1 MPDGHRKTSVPTT
14 HNRPFQCMLLRSH
27 EGLARDM
34 HAEEIV
40 KALQALQQCM
50 KGEYRSDQ
58 HECEDAEWSEEVTFE
73 EGAL

>member
-1 MPDGHRKTSVPTT
+1 MRKGVTSENPRVSRVACEAAQKLVLY
-14 HNRPFQCMLLRSH
+14 NLLPP
-27 EGLARDM
+27 E